1 MAHLKVICGNSSFLS
16 RFIELRIND
25 NKMCF
30 KIAPGTENGSEKPG
44 GAEEP
49 EISVLAEVPVPMSYP
64 AHVVRKP

>member
-49 EISVLAEVPVPMSYP
+49 EISVLAEVPVPM
-64 AHVVRKP
+64 